1 MTLEEAEASQRI
13 PVADCQ
19 MRSFSAQHAGS
30 RPLGQKSSK
39 RILSSSWYAGI
50 GVAATCEPGL
60 IYTCIREKPPS
71 FQQACRDRKSVV

>member
-39 RILSSSWYAGI
+39 RILALR
-50 GVAATCEPGL
+50 V
-60 IYTCIREKPPS
+60 IRDPLVLW
-71 FQQACRDRKSVV
+71 QAFSV